1 MDTPESN
8 NADELRNTT
17 EGTSGFRTP
26 AKQSTSQQKLTVE
39 QLTKLRRKK
48 FKEKIASTEAQLV
61 KQLISPYVDDLEE
74 TKRNSHQALDEIKE
88 SLTRSLPQKVLIAHS
103 SANRLKSSH
112 TIRMQQ
118 QTMRDKEAKKAL
130 RAFQRNS

>member
-8 NADELRNTT
+8 NADEFRNAT
-17 EGTSGFRTP
+17 EGTSGFQTP

-74 TKRNSHQALDEIKE
+74 TKQNSH
-88 SLTRSLPQKVLIAHS
+88 
-103 SANRLKSSH
+103 
-112 TIRMQQ
+112 
-118 QTMRDKEAKKAL
+118 
-130 RAFQRNS
+130 

>member
-1 MDTPESN
+1 MNCTPANSSRCLKPIL
-8 NADELRNTT
+8 AD
-17 EGTSGFRTP
+17 GIGGSGQTP

-74 TKRNSHQALDEIKE
+74 TKQNSH
-88 SLTRSLPQKVLIAHS
+88 
-103 SANRLKSSH
+103 
-112 TIRMQQ
+112 
-118 QTMRDKEAKKAL
+118 
-130 RAFQRNS
+130 